1 MTTAVMN
8 SQKLNIGEE
17 IARIVETMTDEE
29 KLQGLALLAGLKA
42 GKEIALKDS
51 KLTEKAG

>member
-1 MTTAVMN
+1 MTTAVKN

-51 KLTEKAG
+51 KLTEKAS